1 MMELH
6 QALKIVLNSA
16 RPLGSERV
24 DLDHAMNG
32 VLAEDV
38 VSDLDMP
45 PFDRSMVDGYACR
58 RVDLAG
64 ELSVVETIQAGVPP
78 AKTIGPRQCAK
89 IMTGAAVPQGVD
101 CVVMVEQTEPVGHDA
116 IRCRGRQAPD
126 NICRRADDVK
136 AGQVVLKKGDWIRPQ
151 HVAVLAS
158 VGCIRPL
165 VARRPKVAVVA
176 TGDELVE
183 PTVKPGPSQ
192 LRNSNTSQL
201 AAQLNTVGVSPSDYG
216 VVKDIEAD
224 IDRVLSTAL
233 AENDVVLISGGVSVG
248 DFDFVPGALRRNRVK
263 LLFER
268 IAVKPGK
275 PTLFGLSEH
284 SYCFG
289 LPGNPVSAFVM
300 FELLVRP
307 FLFKLM
313 GHVYSPV
320 RIEMRLDEP
329 IARKDTERQSWI
341 PVKLT
346 CRTAVKPLEYHSSA
360 HSLALCEADG
370 LVPVD
375 IGLASIEK
383 GASVQVLLL

>member
-1 MMELH
+1 MIELH
-6 QALKIVLNSA
+6 EALKIVLDTA

-24 DLDHAMNG
+24 ELDRAMNR

-45 PFDRSMVDGYACR
+45 PFDRSTVDGYACR
-58 RVDLAG
+58 RADLAG
-64 ELSVVETIQAGVPP
+64 KLSVIETIQAGVAP
-78 AKTIGPRQCAK
+78 AKTLGPRQCAK
-89 IMTGAAVPQGVD
+89 IMTGAVVPQGAD
-101 CVVMVEQTEPVGHDA
+101 CVVMVEQTEPAGGDA
-116 IRCRGRQAPD
+116 IRCRGRQTQD
-126 NICRRADDVK
+126 NICRRADDVRT
-136 AGQVVLKKGDWIRPQ
+136 GQVVLKKGDRIRPQ
-151 HVAVLAS
+151 QVAVLAS
-158 VGCIRPL
+158 VGCVRPL

-176 TGDELVE
+176 TGDELVD

-192 LRNSNTSQL
+192 LRNSNSPQL
-201 AAQLNTVGVSPSDYG
+201 AAQLNALGVSPGDYG

-224 IDRVLSTAL
+224 IDRVLGTAL

-248 DFDFVPGALRRNRVK
+248 DFDFVPGALRRNRVR

-275 PTLFGLSEH
+275 PTLFGLTDH

-289 LPGNPVSAFVM
+289 LPGNPVSAFVI
-300 FELLVRP
+300 FELLVKP
-307 FLFKLM
+307 FLFRLM
-313 GHVYSPV
+313 GHVHSPV
-320 RIEMRLDEP
+320 RIEMRLEEP
-329 IARKDTERQSWI
+329 VARKDTERQSWI
-341 PVKLT
+341 PVKLIG
-346 CRTAVKPLEYHSSA
+346 RNAVRPVEYHGSA
-360 HSLALCEADG
+360 HGLALCEADG